1 MSANNEN
8 RRETGD
14 SGAREMMQDASEGRS
29 ISSQYNALSP
39 QEQRAALTDMRN
51 LQKSDTAS
59 FGNVEL
65 IDGNADGILD
75 DARSTD
81 STGRKTD
88 VYDPAA
94 GARVLSPREISAD
107 ANLREADSILKSASQ
122 GQDVYG
128 KIQRSRNPNLLDDLR
143 AVQASKPQYG
153 NVDIIDSNGDGQ
165 IDDVRALRTGRAGPQ
180 EVDVYKTPVDK
191 ERDRIEARTRQA
203 IQNSERIILD
213 GVLGDQGKRKG
224 STTERVGREGRR
236 VVEGILKDMGKGR

>member
-1 MSANNEN
+1 MSGNSEN
-8 RRETGD
+8 RRDTGD
-14 SGAREMMQDASEGRS
+14 NGAREMLKDASEGRN
-29 ISSQYNALSP
+29 ISNQYNALSP

-51 LQKSDTAS
+51 LQKADTAS
-59 FGNVEL
+59 FGNVDL
-65 IDGNADGILD
+65 IDGNGDGILD

-81 STGRKTD
+81 RAGGKTD
-88 VYDPAA
+88 VYDPNT
-94 GARVLSPREISAD
+94 RVLSQREISGD

-128 KIQRSRNPNLLDDLR
+128 KIQRSHNPNLLDDLR